1 MLKCGHAAMEK
12 GTKQR
17 NNKKLKNKICNVVFK
32 FLFSKNTETVTIG
45 KCKIIKTHKSDQN
58 GG

>member
-17 NNKKLKNKICNVVFK
+17 NNKKLKNKIYNVVFK
-32 FLFSKNTETVTIG
+32 FLFSKNRDSNNR
-45 KCKIIKTHKSDQN
+45 KMQDNKN
-58 GG
+58 P